1 MTTRYFRLDRLLS
14 EKLQT
19 SRSSL
24 RAPLA
29 AGLVQVN
36 GQVEKNRQRVVGPFD
51 VVSFKGQK
59 LHGQTPVYL
68 MLNKP
73 QGVVSATSDARHTT
87 VLDLVSEE
95 WREGLHLAGR
105 LDFNS
110 TGLVILTNDG
120 SWSQS
125 LSQPETGVWKHYRVS
140 LEAPLGSDDVEAF
153 AAGMR
158 FEFEGLVTRPARLD
172 IRGPREADV
181 WLQEGRYHQI
191 RRMFAQRG
199 NKVKTLHRLAVG
211 NVVLDK
217 TLAPG
222 EYRALTEHEV
232 RTIADQTSG

>member
-29 AGLVQVN
+29 AGLVRVN
-36 GQVEKNRQRVVGPFD
+36 GEVEKDRQRVVGPFD
-51 VVSFKGQK
+51 LVSFKGQK
-59 LHGQTPVYL
+59 LHGQVPVYL
-68 MLNKP
+68 MMNKP
-73 QGVVSATSDARHTT
+73 AGVVSATCDAQHTT
-87 VLDLVSEE
+87 VLDLVP
-95 WREGLHLAGR
+95 EGLRSDLHLAGR

-110 TGLVILTNDG
+110 TGLVLLTNDG
-120 SWSQS
+120 VWSKR
-125 LSQPETGVWKHYRVS
+125 LSHPETGVWKHYRVT
-140 LEAPLGSDDVEAF
+140 LESALDESDVAAF

-158 FEFEGLVTRPARLD
+158 FDFEDLTTRPARLKILRTD
-172 IRGPREADV
+172 EADV

-211 NVVLDK
+211 NVVLDS

-222 EYRALTEHEV
+222 ECRALTETEV
-232 RTIADQTSG
+232 RNIAD